1 MQKLRG
7 NDVMDKV
14 LKVAKLNI
22 KDMIRR
28 MIMFYLVISVVLMF
42 FANIGQYGDIFLPA
56 VMDIMTFMFLIE
68 CASNTFKKKF
78 YFTQSNNI
86 SRNTFVKG
94 IVVSIVPIS
103 IIMAVVDFAINRAV
117 NVFIKAPT
125 VYDMIFTS
133 GRNLSSVQERL
144 NWIQDGSLGAIVG
157 SILFSFALYCLA
169 YAIGLIP
176 GVISCRCS
184 EKAQLGFSFMWV
196 ASIWIWL
203 SIGNKFDILGKIKM
217 LTWSGFSVAILYL
230 VTISMLILGCFKLI
244 KKAQCA
250 K

>member
-1 MQKLRG
+1 
-7 NDVMDKV
+7 MDKS
-14 LKVAKLNI
+14 LRVAKFNI
-22 KDMIRR
+22 IDMRKRI
-28 MIMFYLVISVVLMF
+28 IWFYLVISVVLMF
-42 FANIGQYGDIFLPA
+42 FTNIGQYGDILLPA

-78 YFTQSNNI
+78 YFAQSNNI

-203 SIGNKFDILGKIKM
+203 SIGNKFDILGKMRM
-217 LTWSGFSVAILYL
+217 LIGSGFLLGILYL
-230 VTISMLILGCFKLI
+230 VIITISILGCFKLI
-244 KKAQCA
+244 KKATVS
-250 K
+250 